1 MRYALRNLVRLK
13 VRSFLTFIIA
23 FAILFLSMFGVM
35 VVKVCEDNRERFYG
49 PLDGSVHVTNENY
62 EPHLTYHA
70 AMTICEDADVITK
83 VSALKEY
90 TGLIYDTRYIG
101 WNDFTREAYSQELPI
116 KPEGEPLTEEDK
128 ISHYHKSMMIVGV
141 TSMDILEEVYSGDLV
156 MAEGTMI
163 TEDNNISHHNKIIVS
178 KEYAEQNKL
187 SLGDTL
193 TLNMPSLYR
202 TEFQTSYSMNLEK
215 TDMDSYVYIVGGIY
229 ENLIDNMASV
239 SVPWELNANR
249 VYVPISTLEDISR
262 SERIR
267 TLYSYVTREAEGKRV
282 DRYRAI
288 NINPSLVPDRLYFHL
303 SNTHKMKN
311 LEKEINTL
319 GFYETILLTEYIS
332 DSASSPSARLSETIS
347 IILLGIG
354 CVGFVI
360 FGLAILFNMK
370 ARHKE
375 LAVLVAL
382 GKNRRAVTRSF
393 FIEISLL
400 VMVAVLAS
408 GVILPMITD
417 ALAIPITN
425 YLYSAEISVKWS
437 DISSDMIL
445 FGNGVE
451 NMIATQMADMGYLFH
466 TYALPSFLWVLCII
480 LFVMILIYLFVRI
493 YVSKINALSDVGG
506 KE

>member
-35 VVKVCEDNRERFYG
+35 VLKVCEDNRERFYG

-62 EPHLTYHA
+62 EPCLTYEA
-70 AMTICEDADVITK
+70 AMALCENAEIITV
-83 VSALKEY
+83 VSAVKEY
-90 TGLIYDTRYIG
+90 IGIFEDCTYVGYGTFKRERY
-101 WNDFTREAYSQELPI
+101 S
-116 KPEGEPLTEEDK
+116 GEDSDSDGK
-128 ISHYHKSMMIVGV
+128 VNYVKGISVVGV
-141 TSMDILEEVYSGDLV
+141 TDMNILEEVYRGDLT
-156 MAEGTMI
+156 MIDGTMI
-163 TEDNNISHHNKIIVS
+163 MESNNEAHHNKIVIS
-178 KEYAEQNKL
+178 EELAEQNGL

-193 TLNMPSLYR
+193 ILDMPSLYR
-202 TEFQTSYSMNLEK
+202 TEFDVRFYAENGTKEADK
-215 TDMDSYVYIVGGIY
+215 YVYIVGGIF
-229 ENLIDNMASV
+229 ENIDNTANV
-239 SVPWELNANR
+239 SLPWEVNANR
-249 VYVPISTLEDISR
+249 VYVPVSTLSDIAG
-262 SERIR
+262 SERIQ
-267 TLYSYVTREAEGKRV
+267 TLYSYTTVEVGGKILP
-282 DRYRAI
+282 RYGALHE
-288 NINPSLVPDRLYFHL
+288 NPSVIPDRLYFHL
-303 SNTHKMKN
+303 SNIHEMKN

-319 GFYETILLTEYIS
+319 GFYETILLTEYVS
-332 DSASSPSARLSETIS
+332 DSASSPSARLSEIVS
-347 IILLGIG
+347 IILFGIG

-370 ARHKE
+370 TRHKE

-382 GKNRRAVTRSF
+382 GKSRRVVTLSF

-408 GVILPMITD
+408 GAILIITTD

-425 YLYSAEISVKWS
+425 YLYSAEISAKWS

-445 FGNGVE
+445 FENGVE